1 MSRHP
6 ESLAINRFKKLILGL
21 GGHSEEEGI
30 QYTYIRC
37 RPKGLTN
44 EQNALMPKTTIPK
57 TFKASKT
64 TNVIKSLLKT
74 YLAIFMHGNS
84 VSGNSISQ
92 RCLIFQL
99 DGRRRRLCFAN

>member
-1 MSRHP
+1 MSNP
-6 ESLAINRFKKLILGL
+6 ESLAINRFKKLILLGL
-21 GGHSEEEGI
+21 GGHSEEEV
-30 QYTYIRC
+30 YIGC

-44 EQNALMPKTTIPK
+44 ERNALMPKITIRLPK

-99 DGRRRRLCFAN
+99 DGRRRRPCFAN